1 MSPTEINTMRTFE
14 EGGSICRMISCVD
27 NDRIHYKIETGND
40 TTHLCD
46 LSEEEQEIVLEWL
59 QWNVWP
65 AKNKLDGHS
74 SYGMKHILNNRTGI
88 YITNNQMKEAM
99 WNLGFRP
106 TKINTLNWTFKIKK
120 SSPIFQ
126 RQVDG
131 RLGMPMLGS
140 PTTYAKG

>member
-1 MSPTEINTMRTFE
+1 MLPCIDARQIAGAVKSA
-14 EGGSICRMISCVD
+14 
-27 NDRIHYKIETGND
+27 
-40 TTHLCD
+40 
-46 LSEEEQEIVLEWL
+46 IVI
-59 QWNVWP
+59 
-65 AKNKLDGHS
+65 D
-74 SYGMKHILNNRTGI
+74 
-88 YITNNQMKEAM
+88 ITNNQMKEAM

-126 RQVDG
+126 RQIDG

>member
-1 MSPTEINTMRTFE
+1 MLLR
-14 EGGSICRMISCVD
+14 
-27 NDRIHYKIETGND
+27 
-40 TTHLCD
+40 
-46 LSEEEQEIVLEWL
+46 LSEEEQKIVLEWL

-65 AKNKLDGHS
+65 AKNKLDEHS

-106 TKINTLNWTFKIKK
+106 KKVNTLSWTFKIKK
-120 SSPIFQ
+120 NSPIFQ
-126 RQVDG
+126 RQIDG